1 MTDTKAL
8 FTSPEHQ
15 HKASE
20 QGLTLVPDNV
30 VRQELITYSSTQDG
44 LKRTTC
50 SRVFRQSTH
59 DESVVQETLRE
70 SK

>member
-8 FTSPEHQ
+8 FSSPEHQ
-15 HKASE
+15 YKASE
-20 QGLTLVPDNV
+20 QGLVLVPDNV
-30 VRQELITYSSTQDG
+30 VRQELITYSITQGG

-59 DESVVQETLRE
+59 DESIVQETLRE

>member
-8 FTSPEHQ
+8 YTSPAHQ

-30 VRQELITYSSTQDG
+30 IRQELVTYLLTQDG
-44 LKRTTC
+44 LKRTIC
-50 SRVFRQSTH
+50 SRVFRQSTY
-59 DESVVQETLRE
+59 DESIVQETLRG

>member
-20 QGLTLVPDNV
+20 QVLTLVPDNV
-30 VRQELITYSSTQDG
+30 VRQELVTFSVTDDG
-44 LKRTTC
+44 IKRTTC

>member
-8 FTSPEHQ
+8 FTSQEHQ

-20 QGLTLVPDNV
+20 QSLTLVPDNI
-30 VRQELITYSSTQDG
+30 VRQELITYSLTQAG
-44 LKRTTC
+44 LKRTSC

-59 DESVVQETLRE
+59 DESVVQVVLKER
-70 SK
+70 K

>member
-8 FTSPEHQ
+8 FTSLEHQ

-20 QGLTLVPDNV
+20 LGLILVPDNV
-30 VRQELITYSSTQDG
+30 VRQELVTFTMTDDG
-44 LKRTTC
+44 LRRTTY
-50 SRVFRQSTH
+50 SRVFRQATH

>member
-8 FTSPEHQ
+8 YTSPAQQ

-20 QGLTLVPDNV
+20 QGLILVPDNV
-30 VRQELITYSSTQDG
+30 MRQELITYSLTKDG

-50 SRVFRQSTH
+50 SRVFRQSAY
-59 DESVVQETLRE
+59 DESVVQEVLKER
-70 SK
+70 K

>member
-20 QGLTLVPDNV
+20 QGLRLVPDNV
-30 VRQELITYSSTQDG
+30 VRQELVTFTMTDDG
-44 LKRTTC
+44 LRRTTC
-50 SRVFRQSTH
+50 SRVFRQATH
-59 DESVVQETLRE
+59 DESVVQENLRGA
-70 SK
+70 K